1 MITPDR
7 KNSKGREAIVITSH
21 MQTRQRHPIKLLDLT
36 RCDWILQRA
45 WWQAASSVS
54 WVMLDGMQKG
64 SQPARVEKLSMH
76 Y

>member
-1 MITPDR
+1 
-7 KNSKGREAIVITSH
+7 
-21 MQTRQRHPIKLLDLT
+21 MQTRQRHPIKLLDLA